1 MVDLALIRNVRTQ
14 FVYLTATLP
23 PTIQARFEEQNNLVN
38 PKVIRA
44 STNRRNLFYMV
55 QRATGR
61 GSLLEEGARRA
72 REGWENIQLLDRAR
86 DKIILYVRTKEDAA
100 TLAELLCCS
109 QYTADIGTAEQKEEL
124 LRMWPASS
132 DQPYMVATSA
142 LSAGFD
148 YAHVRLVVHVK
159 VPSSLVDF
167 APESGRAGRDRKE
180 AYSLVLLSPTWKPQ
194 AAESTAVERRAL
206 HRYLLGQNCRRA
218 CLSEHLDS
226 EPYWRQ
232 CQADEDVVCDV
243 CSTGPALAPSS
254 APSPEPALQYTG
266 SAAIQEK
273 RRRAEHELSRYQ
285 EDLLAVQDT
294 SLLCRASDDAWDHAF
309 PTCWRR
315 FEFFEARNR
324 VKKAKQG
331 GR

>member
-72 REGWENIQLLDRAR
+72 REGWENSQLLDRAR
-86 DKIILYVRTKEDAA
+86 DKIILYVRTKDDAA

-142 LSAGFD
+142 LSVGFD
-148 YAHVRLVVHVK
+148 FAHVRLVVHVK
-159 VPSSLVDF
+159 EPSSLVDF
-167 APESGRAGRDRKE
+167 AQDSDQAGRDRKE

-206 HRYLLGQNCRRA
+206 HRYLLGQDSRRA
-218 CLSEHLDS
+218 CLSDHLDS

-232 CQADEDVVCDV
+232 RQADEDVVCMRRMQRRPSSRSV
-243 CSTGPALAPSS
+243 FLSVSRAGSSVYRQCSYPGEATSSRARVKPVTGGPARSSRHVSALPGIRRCLGPRLPYVLAS
-254 APSPEPALQYTG
+254 
-266 SAAIQEK
+266 
-273 RRRAEHELSRYQ
+273 
-285 EDLLAVQDT
+285 V
-294 SLLCRASDDAWDHAF
+294 
-309 PTCWRR
+309 
-315 FEFFEARNR
+315 R
-324 VKKAKQG
+324 VL
-331 GR
+331 